1 MKKNITGKYTLR
13 IFDIWYIPYD
23 KVLEKDPASYKEWMA
38 VYASNFSEARKYG
51 KEEGLI
57 LEIKDQNNLVS
68 QFN

>member
-1 MKKNITGKYTLR
+1 MKKEITGKYTLR
-13 IFDIWYIPYD
+13 IFDIWYIPHD
-23 KVLEKDPASYKEWMA
+23 KVLEENPASYKKWMA
-38 VYASNFSEARKYG
+38 VYASNFSEARKFG